1 MPSMRSWSEAR
12 LLFRSHKRHQLAAA
26 QHFDTILYPGNVCC
40 VDPSTAAC
48 YKLKDL
54 SLLVDFRVWTP
65 DSLNPMPSSDS
76 TKLANSIEQLQQ
88 FM

>member
-12 LLFRSHKRHQLAAA
+12 LLFRSHKRHELHSILIPSCTLAIYAAWIHQQLHA
-26 QHFDTILYPGNVCC
+26 TSL
-40 VDPSTAAC
+40 
-48 YKLKDL
+48 LDL
-54 SLLVDFRVWTP
+54 SLLVDSRVWTP

-76 TKLANSIEQLQQ
+76 TKSANSIEQLEQ